1 MPHLLSLKHSL
12 CYCTVLEV
20 MPIRQL
26 GLSPLFSF
34 ASGKSS
40 SSSSSSSLS
49 YSLSEVAISLRLL
62 LKTFNITSIAF
73 LSFLTVNPL
82 CSAFLISSCFW
93 IIAVPE
99 ALTHIVTTVHSLP
112 AGALI
117 HISLSSSLAM
127 HRSYHFS
134 GWSIF
139 WDCKMCT
146 APKAR
151 IISTS
156 NLLFPPSV
164 W

>member
-1 MPHLLSLKHSL
+1 
-12 CYCTVLEV
+12 

-73 LSFLTVNPL
+73 SSFLTVNPL
-82 CSAFLISSCFW
+82 CS
-93 IIAVPE
+93 VPE
-99 ALTHIVTTVHSLP
+99 ASTHFVTTVHSLP

-127 HRSYHFS
+127 HLSYHFS
-134 GWSIF
+134 G
-139 WDCKMCT
+139 
-146 APKAR
+146 
-151 IISTS
+151 
-156 NLLFPPSV
+156 
-164 W
+164 